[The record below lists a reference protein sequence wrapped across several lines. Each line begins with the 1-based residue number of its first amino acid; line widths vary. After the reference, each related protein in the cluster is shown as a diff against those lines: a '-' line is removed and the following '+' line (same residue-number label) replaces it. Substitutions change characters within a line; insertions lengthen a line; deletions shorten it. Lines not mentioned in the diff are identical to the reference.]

1 MSINK
6 ADSVQPKSQQFR
18 VEQDFLGAVEVPC
31 NHYYGAETM
40 RAIDNFPITGI
51 PISKMPDLIMAMA
64 WIKKAAAK
72 TNKEAGDITPEQA
85 GAIMAACD
93 EIIAGKLHDEFCVD
107 VIQGGA
113 GTSTNM
119 NVNEVIANRA
129 LEIMGHE
136 RGEYQY
142 LHPKD
147 HVNRC
152 QSTNDVYAT
161 AIRLTVVQINN
172 RLSEAVLFC
181 ADAFS
186 AKAQEFQNISKLG
199 RTQLQDAVPMTVG
212 QEMQAFADVL
222 REDVERIAE
231 IRKLFME
238 VNLGGSAIGTA
249 VGVSDYY
256 LQQIVRNLSDI
267 CGLPLT
273 AAVNRIEATW
283 DTGLFVYYSGLLKR
297 FATKLS
303 KISNDLRLLSSGPA
317 GGLGELCLP
326 RMQPGSSIM
335 PGKVNPVIPEVVN
348 QVCFRVFGA
357 DTTITFAAESGQ
369 LQLNAMEP
377 VIIWSIYE
385 SCTSL
390 ISAIETLVTNCVQG
404 ITVDETRIADT
415 MNRSTARVTSLAPII
430 GYSAAAKLAQQIV
443 ANGATLEEAIDHS
456 MPERADE
463 LAAFLANMDN

>member
-1 MSINK
+1 MSMKK
-6 ADSVQPKSQQFR
+6 AQSVQPQSRKFR
-18 VEQDFLGAVEVPC
+18 FEQDFLGEVQVPC
-31 NHYYGAETM
+31 DHYYGAETM

-51 PISKMPDLIMAMA
+51 PISKMPDLITAMA

-72 TNKEAGDITPEQA
+72 TNKEAGDITADQA
-85 GAIMAACD
+85 DAIMAACD
-93 EIIAGKLHDEFCVD
+93 EIISGSLNDEFCVD

-129 LEIMGHE
+129 LEIMGHK
-136 RGEYQY
+136 RGEYQH

-181 ADAFS
+181 ADAFA
-186 AKAQEFQNISKLG
+186 AKAEEFQTVSKLG

-222 REDVERIAE
+222 REDVDRIAE

-249 VGVSDYY
+249 VGVSDFY
-256 LQQIVRNLSDI
+256 LDHIVSNLSDI
-267 CGLPLT
+267 CGMPLT
-273 AAVNRIEATW
+273 VAANRIEATW

-297 FATKLS
+297 LATKLS

-390 ISAIETLVTNCVQG
+390 ISAIETLVTNCVEG
-404 ITVDETRIADT
+404 ITLDEARIADT
-415 MNRSTARVTSLAPII
+415 MNRSAARVTSLAPII
-430 GYSAAAKLAQQIV
+430 GYSAAATLAQQIV
-443 ANGATLEEAIDHS
+443 ANGVTLEEAINMS
-456 MPERADE
+456 MPERANE
-463 LAAFLANMDN
+463 LTAFLAKADS